1 MAMAYIRLKYDR
13 ETLRDYA
20 QLLTRS
26 EITKLVN
33 EGDYSTLNHFIRAY
47 DSRVF
52 SSGKNYGDY
61 YYYIYDVLRT
71 HYGNEYVVKN
81 EFINYG
87 LHQLNLCSDY
97 QKIYIYSELRIGDVI
112 ADLALFN
119 GHSVG
124 IEIKT
129 ELDSP
134 NRLDSQLDRYLR
146 VFNSVYVM
154 VPQSCLSIYQPFTSK
169 YPIGLISY
177 SSQERIFKI
186 EKNSIRRSELDPKQ
200 VMEVLHT
207 AEYKKIVHR
216 YYGICSIEGRTDFNQ
231 FTLYGKKLSQIP
243 ANELNKLFIEVLKE
257 RGIPISFFKRKRK
270 ELNQVLLALRGNDDF
285 RKKLYNQLLKPISL
299 K

>member
-1 MAMAYIRLKYDR
+1 MAYIRLKYNR

-33 EGDYSTLNHFIRAY
+33 EGDYSTLNHFIHAY

-61 YYYIYDVLRT
+61 YCYIYDVLRT

-154 VPQSCLSIYQPFTSK
+154 VPRSCLSIYQPFTSK

-177 SSQERIFKI
+177 SSQERTFKI
-186 EKNSIRRSELDPKQ
+186 EKNSIRCSELDPKQ

-257 RGIPISFFKRKRK
+257 RGVPISFFKRKRK
-270 ELNQVLLALRGNDDF
+270 ELNQALLALRSNDDF